1 MLKVA
6 GGFARSRSGSMMP
19 LFFLTLVP
27 VISAVGFSIDYT
39 SAIQVRSNQQQ
50 ALDAALLSITTMD
63 TTSTLAQRQTALQDS
78 FAANGGQGTATLNS
92 FVAGTTTTA
101 ATGQASASFSMPT
114 TFMQIARINTVP
126 IAVASAV
133 SKPPALVNASFK
145 IDKVSGYWNKTMT
158 LYGTNF
164 SATTP
169 QKLMTAS
176 YVYAPYIYSYKV
188 GGRSYSITEPK
199 GYGTTT
205 ISLVNGST
213 STVVQ
218 TQTCTTIGSTAA
230 FTSPPAG
237 AILSPG
243 QYDSNSGKTIY
254 YQTICATTN
263 VPATGAGANVDVSQ
277 MGQLFL
283 QMDVTTGNKA
293 TFKSNDATTS
303 DHLYLGTTPTPLT
316 EVDAGKLVDIFSVV
330 PCSQTSYQAWEDGGT
345 TLPADYTNADFV
357 YNISG
362 KCDFNKR
369 PSDTALTQ

>member
-19 LFFLTLVP
+19 LFFLSLAPLIT
-27 VISAVGFSIDYT
+27 AVGFSVDYT
-39 SAIQVRSNQQQ
+39 NAVQTRSDMQE
-50 ALDAALLSITTMD
+50 ALDAATLAITTLPA
-63 TTSTLAQRQTALQDS
+63 TTTQPVRQQALQDN
-78 FAANGGQGTATLNS
+78 FAANNGRGTATLVS
-92 FVAGTTTTA
+92 FNVAADGTVTA
-101 ATGQASASFSMPT
+101 QTSASYAMPT
-114 TFMQIARINTVP
+114 NFMTIARINSVP
-126 IAVASAV
+126 VAVASGVNKA
-133 SKPPALVNASFK
+133 PALVQATFK
-145 IDKVSGYWNKTMT
+145 IDKVSGYWNKIMT

-164 SATTP
+164 GATTP

-176 YVYAPYIYSYKV
+176 YVYSPYTYSYKV
-188 GGRSYSITEPK
+188 SGRSYSITEPK

-263 VPATGAGANVDVSQ
+263 VPATGSGANVDVSQ

-293 TFKSNDATTS
+293 TFKTTDATTS

-316 EVDAGKLVDIFSVV
+316 EVDAGKLIDIFNVV

-345 TLPADYTNADFV
+345 TLPADYTNADFF

-362 KCDFNKR
+362 KCDFNQR
-369 PSDTALTQ
+369 PSLTALTQ